1 MLVYRSFSLTQNL
14 RSKKLQ
20 LKPDLQWI
28 SCIWEEGLRSTA
40 GISWS
45 GVDLDV
51 CMRAIVQQWGYTPLF
66 SHQRTISLSCSSR
79 SSKWFMAWL
88 GIFGLKIGQE
98 KQFCP
103 KPQACFSSA
112 DYLCHTLVYR
122 SLLYTYCTNPLC
134 PSEESLSA
142 VYLSLAWWGFGGFC
156 WRWWCYICCM
166 CHWVP
171 AVSFSD
177 YMSIEEYFEE
187 DEEPPLLLSSCL
199 PDRKFQTL
207 H

>member
-1 MLVYRSFSLTQNL
+1 MLVYRSQNR
-14 RSKKLQ
+14 RSEKLQ

-51 CMRAIVQQWGYTPLF
+51 CMRAIVQHWGYTPLF

-79 SSKWFMAWL
+79 SSKWSLARL
-88 GIFGLKIGQE
+88 DIFGLKIDQE
-98 KQFCP
+98 QQFRP
-103 KPQACFSSA
+103 KPQARFSSA
-112 DYLCHTLVYR
+112 DYLCHALAYR

-142 VYLSLAWWGFGGFC
+142 VYLSLAWGV
-156 WRWWCYICCM
+156 WWFLLTLMMLYLL
-166 CHWVP
+166 H
-171 AVSFSD
+171 VS
-177 YMSIEEYFEE
+177 
-187 DEEPPLLLSSCL
+187 LSSCCVFF
-199 PDRKFQTL
+199 RL
-207 H
+207 HEYRRIFWRRWRTTFTAQLLSVWS